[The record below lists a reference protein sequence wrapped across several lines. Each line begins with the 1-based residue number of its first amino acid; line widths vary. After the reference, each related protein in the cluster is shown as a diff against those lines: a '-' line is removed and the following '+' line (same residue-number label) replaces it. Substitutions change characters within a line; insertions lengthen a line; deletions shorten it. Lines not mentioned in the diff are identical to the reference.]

1 MIEWYDHSASFEK
14 KMQML
19 CPGLSWT
26 ETGSYCEH
34 VNTGSRCAG
43 AAPES
48 FFFGCGWHVVIK
60 KKEQRTSHRSTLCT
74 WRPSARDQFS
84 TVAKCV
90 ASLHCRQFAV
100 IDMRLPPY
108 THTRTYTCV
117 QCEFSIVEVPH
128 TVSMLRSAKRLLPTQ
143 RSGSRHF
150 QSHHR
155 LLSSLAFM
163 GWEISNFSSHSVEI
177 ANQDHILWHRN
188 THNCT
193 ENLLHWMFC
202 MLYPSQKKDQN
213 CLPPNLFIN
222 SSILQP
228 STQSVAGSG
237 SIKTISRQVSASNRE
252 RPSTS
257 RIFLSLA
264 PSDRQ
269 FNMFSKGRW
278 PVPLHNFINGH
289 YLQSDRWTMRLN

>member
-1 MIEWYDHSASFEK
+1 MWIFDCRSSSQCVNAAISEEAAAHS
-14 KMQML
+14 
-19 CPGLSWT
+19 
-26 ETGSYCEH
+26 
-34 VNTGSRCAG
+34 
-43 AAPES
+43 
-48 FFFGCGWHVVIK
+48 
-60 KKEQRTSHRSTLCT
+60 
-74 WRPSARDQFS
+74 RP
-84 TVAKCV
+84 
-90 ASLHCRQFAV
+90 
-100 IDMRLPPY
+100 
-108 THTRTYTCV
+108 
-117 QCEFSIVEVPH
+117 
-128 TVSMLRSAKRLLPTQ
+128 
-143 RSGSRHF
+143 F

-163 GWEISNFSSHSVEI
+163 GWEIGDFSSHRVEI

-193 ENLLHWMFC
+193 ENLSHWMFC

-228 STQSVAGSG
+228 STQTVAGSG
-237 SIKTISRQVSASNRE
+237 SFKTISRQVSASNRE

-264 PSDRQ
+264 PSERQ

-289 YLQSDRWTMRLN
+289 YLQSDRWTMWWSVIQEGQPQHLRGKIFITFLTCQYLPPGPL